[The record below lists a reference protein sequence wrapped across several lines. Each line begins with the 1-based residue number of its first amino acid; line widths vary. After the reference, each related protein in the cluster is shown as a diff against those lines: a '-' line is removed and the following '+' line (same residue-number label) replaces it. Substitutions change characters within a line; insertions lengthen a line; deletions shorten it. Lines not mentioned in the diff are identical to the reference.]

1 MSSHVEQRARAVAPL
16 LCCLYFIAAPH
27 IAHPSQTTLLTKKKD
42 CTRVFMHK
50 RIAETVA
57 MGACVAFPSRM
68 YAQ

>member
-1 MSSHVEQRARAVAPL
+1 
-16 LCCLYFIAAPH
+16 LYFIAAPH